1 MSAHVTGRRAST
13 PAPARQSAKQMES
26 QTTNTARR
34 VLIVEDDQAMAV
46 ALRDGFSYEGYSVQ
60 VARDGQSGLRLA
72 QEKGHDLLILD
83 VMLPR
88 MSGLDV
94 CRQLRSEGNTTPIIM
109 LTARGQEIDKVLGL
123 KTGADDYV
131 TKPFSFLELMARVEA
146 VLRRA
151 AKPSE
156 AVEGVEFGDVE
167 LNFKT
172 LEASKGGRALELS
185 PREFKIMRYFAE
197 HRGEV
202 VSRDQLLDSVWGYD
216 GLPLTRTVDMHIA
229 KLRQKIED
237 TPGDPRY
244 IITVHRVGYKFT
256 G

>member
-1 MSAHVTGRRAST
+1 MR
-13 PAPARQSAKQMES
+13 K
-26 QTTNTARR
+26 

-46 ALRDGFSYEGYSVQ
+46 ALRDGFTYEGYSVQ
-60 VARDGQSGLRLA
+60 VARDGAAGLRLA
-72 QEKGHDLLILD
+72 TERGLDLVILD

-88 MSGLDV
+88 LSGLDV
-94 CRQLRSEGNTTPIIM
+94 CRQLRGAGNNTPIIM

-151 AKPSE
+151 ARPAE
-156 AVEGVEFGDVE
+156 QVENAEFGDVE
-167 LNFKT
+167 VNFKT
-172 LEASKGGRALELS
+172 FEATKAGRPLELS
-185 PREFKIMRYFAE
+185 PREFKMMKYFAE

-202 VSRDQLLDSVWGYD
+202 VTRDQLLDSVWGYD

-237 TPGDPRY
+237 TPGDPRH

>member
-1 MSAHVTGRRAST
+1 MSTHAQ
-13 PAPARQSAKQMES
+13 PNARK
-26 QTTNTARR
+26 

-46 ALRDGFSYEGYSVQ
+46 ALRDGFSYEGYNVQ
-60 VARDGQSGLRLA
+60 VARDGQTGLRLA
-72 QEKGHDLLILD
+72 SERGLDLVILD

-94 CRQLRSEGNTTPIIM
+94 CRQLRSEGNSTPIIM

-151 AKPSE
+151 TKTADE
-156 AVEGVEFGDVE
+156 VEGAQFGDVE
-167 LNFKT
+167 INFKT
-172 LEASKGGRALELS
+172 FEAKKGGRAIELS
-185 PREFKIMRYFAE
+185 PREYKMMRYFVE

-202 VSRDQLLDSVWGYD
+202 VTRDELLDHVWGYT

-237 TPGDPRY
+237 TPGDPRH

>member
-1 MSAHVTGRRAST
+1 MR
-13 PAPARQSAKQMES
+13 K
-26 QTTNTARR
+26 

-46 ALRDGFSYEGYSVQ
+46 ALRDGFTYEGYAVH
-60 VARDGQSGLRLA
+60 VARDGAAGLRMA
-72 QEKGHDLLILD
+72 EERSHDLVILD

-94 CRQLRSEGNTTPIIM
+94 CRQLRSAGNDTPIIM

-146 VLRRA
+146 VLRRTS
-151 AKPSE
+151 KSLE
-156 AVEGVEFGDVE
+156 QVEQVSFGDVE
-167 LNFKT
+167 MNFKT
-172 LEASKGGRALELS
+172 FEASKGGRALDLS
-185 PREFKIMRYFAE
+185 PREFKMMKYFVE

-202 VSRDQLLDSVWGYD
+202 VTRDQLLDHVWGYE

-237 TPGDPRY
+237 TPSDPRHV
-244 IITVHRVGYKFT
+244 ITVHRVGYKFT

>member
-1 MSAHVTGRRAST
+1 MR
-13 PAPARQSAKQMES
+13 K
-26 QTTNTARR
+26 

-46 ALRDGFSYEGYSVQ
+46 ALRDGFAYEGYSVQ
-60 VARDGQSGLRLA
+60 VERDGAAALRTA
-72 QEKGHDLLILD
+72 TEKSHDLLILD

-94 CRQLRSEGNTTPIIM
+94 CRQLRGAGNDTPIIM

-151 AKPSE
+151 SKTPE
-156 AVEGVEFGDVE
+156 AVESAAFGDVE
-167 LNFKT
+167 VNFKSF
-172 LEASKGGRALELS
+172 EASKGGRAIELS
-185 PREFKIMRYFAE
+185 PREFKMLKYFVE

-202 VSRDQLLDSVWGYD
+202 VTRDQLLDHVWGYE

-237 TPGDPRY
+237 TPSDPRHV
-244 IITVHRVGYKFT
+244 ITVHRVGYKFT